1 MKISTQSR
9 YGLRAVFDIAYHSAG
24 HSTQVKDIADR
35 QAISARYLEQIF
47 QKLKRGGLIK
57 SIRGPTGGY
66 CLALEPQKI
75 TIGDVIR
82 AAEGPVQLV
91 LCNSGGKNGSKTCQ
105 RTKECVT
112 TDVWQEASTRLMDY
126 FDSVTL
132 EDLCKEAQAK
142 GVERAIDKSLMYY
155 I

>member
-9 YGLRAVFDIAYHSAG
+9 YGLRALFDIAYHSAG
-24 HSTQVKDIADR
+24 ESTQVKDIAAR
-35 QAISARYLEQIF
+35 QAISPRYIEQIF
-47 QKLKRGGLIK
+47 QKLKKGGIIK
-57 SIRGPTGGY
+57 SIRGPAGGY
-66 CLALEPQKI
+66 CLTRKPEEI

-91 LCNSGGKNGSKTCQ
+91 FCGNSKNAEKSCLRAAQ
-105 RTKECVT
+105 CVT
-112 TDVWQEASTRLMDY
+112 TDVWREASSRLMTY
-126 FDSVTL
+126 FDSITL

-142 GVERAIDKSLMYY
+142 GVERAIDKNLMYY

>member
-9 YGLRAVFDIAYHSAG
+9 YGLRALFDIAYHSAG
-24 HSTQVKDIADR
+24 QSTQVKDIAAR
-35 QAISARYLEQIF
+35 QAISPRYIEQIF
-47 QKLKRGGLIK
+47 QKLKKGGIIK
-57 SIRGPTGGY
+57 SIRGPAGGY
-66 CLALEPQKI
+66 CLIRKPEEI

-82 AAEGPVQLV
+82 AAEGPLQLV
-91 LCNSGGKNGSKTCQ
+91 FCGNGGNTEKSCQ
-105 RTKECVT
+105 RAAQCVT
-112 TDVWQEASTRLMDY
+112 TDIWREASSRLMEY

-142 GVERAIDKSLMYY
+142 GVERAIDMNLMYY

>member
-9 YGLRAVFDIAYHSAG
+9 YGLRALFDIAYHSSCQ
-24 HSTQVKDIADR
+24 STQVKDIASR
-35 QAISARYLEQIF
+35 QAISPRYIEQIF
-47 QKLKRGGLIK
+47 QKLKKGGIVR
-57 SIRGPTGGY
+57 SIRGPAGGY
-66 CLALEPQKI
+66 CLTRKPEEI

-91 LCNSGGKNGSKTCQ
+91 SCGITKTA
-105 RTKECVT
+105 TKGCERAGECVT
-112 TDVWQEASTRLMDY
+112 TDIWREASSRLMAY
-126 FDSVTL
+126 FDSITL

-142 GVERAIDKSLMYY
+142 GMERAVDKNLMYY